1 MNNIQEHSSDLDVL
15 RVRVRITL
23 VHEIG
28 HFFGFDDARLQK
40 LGWA

>member
-1 MNNIQEHSSDLDVL
+1 MVEISDDDVDQL
-15 RVRVRITL
+15 RTRVRITL

-28 HFFGFDDARLQK
+28 HYFGLNDQHLQG